1 LFSIILL
8 TGSPGSGI
16 LGLYYFIDL
25 LQGGNFLMAYQS
37 NNNKKFMA
45 SAITATMVATAV
57 APAAS
62 FAANDFEDVPQ
73 DNFYYEY
80 VTALAD
86 ANIID
91 GRPDGT
97 FDLGGKINRAEA
109 SKMVANILKL
119 DTDSAPAA
127 DFSDVDQSVW
137 YAEYINALYAK
148 DLIEGKGAG
157 KFDPKGT
164 LTRGE
169 FAKMVVDAYD
179 LTLKADGPKA
189 NFTDVNGDKWYADY
203 IEILFSHGLITG
215 TTSTTFSPD
224 AQIKRA
230 DFAKL
235 LTITDWEEG
244 STLEKPATDATEV
257 ASVKGVNAKTIEV
270 NFTKAIDEDTLES
283 AEGKALIT
291 LVAGKDAVSSGT
303 VTQELSEDGK
313 TLTFTTSDI
322 FKGDY
327 TVKVPF
333 EAVKDV
339 DGEFVKPVNA
349 SVNVNDTAAPVLK
362 TATAKIK
369 DTKDGIQNITLTF
382 DEDVKSIETVKIG
395 ATNYTPEIS
404 GNKAMITVDLD
415 ASESHNITVVKA
427 TDAVGNVKDVQA
439 APLAVSV
446 DNMAPSIKSVEAAGE
461 NKVTV
466 MVDEELANDTLVL
479 TAKVGTYTANIV
491 ESIEVNPLNKK
502 EFTVTLKSDYLYKS
516 SNSETVTLTVA
527 KEALSDEIGN
537 TNASEITKTVT
548 VSRDAAAPAPVKVE
562 TSKTDGKVSSFSVT
576 YNEKV
581 ASPTASKISVVNSK
595 GEIFS
600 QSQVVKSLAVS
611 NDGKTV
617 TFTLADDVK
626 TDTYSF
632 VLAEGFVM
640 DQALTPNKSAKYNF
654 SVDVTEDGEP
664 VETTFEVV
672 GATSADN
679 VITVNFGEKVK
690 STGTGSALNPAAYE
704 VNGAELPADT
714 EIEFVN
720 NGTVDQTQVAITLP
734 EDFVKTNDAKAIFT
748 VDGVQTLTNKESLP
762 FTNTLAITDNTAPVV
777 KSVVATG
784 LNELTVSYSEAVEVP
799 ALADSTPATIS
810 DEIKL
815 VDSNGAAVQFSD
827 YEVVDGKLVLTVVDS
842 SLVKSLMTTESDN
855 ADIMDKAGNGQKAGL
870 TVSK

>member
-1 LFSIILL
+1 
-8 TGSPGSGI
+8 
-16 LGLYYFIDL
+16 
-25 LQGGNFLMAYQS
+25 MAYQS
-37 NNNKKFMA
+37 KNNKKFMA

-80 VTALAD
+80 VTALSNAD
-86 ANIID
+86 IID

-119 DTDSAPAA
+119 DTASAPAA

-137 YAEYINALYAK
+137 YAEYINALYAA
-148 DLIEGKGAG
+148 DLIDGKGAG

-179 LTLKADGPKA
+179 LSLKADGPKA
-189 NFTDVNGDKWYADY
+189 NFTDVDGDKWYADY
-203 IEILFSHGLITG
+203 IEILFSHGLING

-257 ASVKGVNAKTIEV
+257 ASVKGINAKTIEV
-270 NFTKAIDEDTLES
+270 NFTKAIDEDTLKS
-283 AEGKALIT
+283 AQGNALIT

-303 VTQELSEDGK
+303 VSQELSEDGK
-313 TLTFTTSDI
+313 TLTFTTTEI

-349 SVNVNDTAAPVLK
+349 SVSVNDTAAPVLK
-362 TATAKIK
+362 SATAKIK
-369 DTKDGIQNITLTF
+369 DTKDGIKNITLTF

-395 ATNYTPEIS
+395 SKNYTPEIS
-404 GNKAMITVDLD
+404 GNQAMITVDLD

-427 TDAVGNVKDVQA
+427 TDTVGNVKDVQA

-461 NKVTV
+461 NQVTV
-466 MVDEELANDTLVL
+466 TVDEELKGDALAL

-491 ESIEVNPLNKK
+491 ESVEVNPSNKK
-502 EFTVTLKSDYLYKS
+502 EFTVTLDKDYLYKS

-527 KEALSDEIGN
+527 KDALSDEIGN
-537 TNASEITKTVT
+537 KNASEITKTVT
-548 VSRDAAAPAPVKVE
+548 VSKDAAAPAPVKVE

-581 ASPTASKISVVNSK
+581 KSPTAGKISVVNSK

-600 QSQVVKSLAVS
+600 QSAVVKSLTVS
-611 NDGKTV
+611 KDEKTV
-617 TFTLADDVK
+617 TFTLADDLK

-632 VLAEGFVM
+632 VLAKGFVV
-640 DQALTPNKSAKYNF
+640 DQALTANESAKYNF

-672 GATSADN
+672 GATSTDN
-679 VITVNFGEKVK
+679 VINVNFGEKVK

-704 VNGAELPADT
+704 VNGTELPADT
-714 EIEFVN
+714 EIEF
-720 NGTVDQTQVAITLP
+720 GMTDGKLDQTKVAITLP
-734 EDFVKTNDAKAIFT
+734 EGFVKTSDAKAIFT
-748 VDGVQTLTNKESLP
+748 VDGVQTLDNKESLP
-762 FTNTLAITDNTAPVV
+762 FTKTLAITDNTAPVV
-777 KSVVATG
+777 ESVVATG
-784 LNELTVSYSEAVEVP
+784 LKELTVSYSEAIDVAP
-799 ALADSTPATIS
+799 MADMSPATIS

-815 VDSNGAAVQFSD
+815 VDSKGAAVQFSS
-827 YEVVDGKLVLTVVDS
+827 YTVEEGKLVLTVVDS
-842 SLVKSLMTTESDN
+842 SLVKSLMTTESDD
-855 ADIMDKAGNGQKAGL
+855 ADIMDAAGNGQKAGL